1 MWTSPG
7 WAAKT
12 RSAQPLM
19 IRLEAALL
27 QPHWLLH
34 FNVNAQREWHPPS
47 KAPHQSNTNIYT
59 SLYGSLKLTQPCFL
73 CSRSAPETQYNDSIR
88 VHVSGVHMKPTGRQS
103 PLAGPHFI
111 TVCLWVTQA
120 KQSVCLL
127 WLQLGTHDTCQCGQN
142 RPCSKLIMCRLC
154 SLTLFFRWRGG
165 GCVSRC
171 VASEWLLNK
180 SKNERKQ
187 TFFSSIFLNEN
198 PKVIS

>member
-34 FNVNAQREWHPPS
+34 FNVNAQRERRPPS

-73 CSRSAPETQYNDSIR
+73 SSRSAPETHSIMTPLGFTSAACIWSLQADSRPWLGLISSLCAFEW
-88 VHVSGVHMKPTGRQS
+88 HKPNSQ
-103 PLAGPHFI
+103 F
-111 TVCLWVTQA
+111 VCF
-120 KQSVCLL
+120 
-127 WLQLGTHDTCQCGQN
+127 G
-142 RPCSKLIMCRLC
+142 C
-154 SLTLFFRWRGG
+154 SLALTIHAN
-165 GCVSRC
+165 
-171 VASEWLLNK
+171 VAKIGHAQS
-180 SKNERKQ
+180 
-187 TFFSSIFLNEN
+187 
-198 PKVIS
+198 